1 MKIEKEPISGQYGK
15 FKINGIDYRIY
26 WEEAGQGIPLVCLH
40 TAGSDGRQYR
50 ALLNDKKILEKFR
63 VIVFDM
69 PWHGKSSPPENAKVG
84 NYKLSTDFYI
94 SQIMSFINGLELVK
108 PVVMVCSIGGRIIL
122 HLAINFPDK
131 FRALIGLQSAG
142 HLDPYYDISW
152 LHRQDVHGGEVCG
165 GIAYGLMAPTSPE
178 SDKFETMWH

>member
-15 FKINGIDYRIY
+15 FKIDGIDYRIY

-50 ALLNDKKILEKFR
+50 ALLNDKKILERFR

-69 PWHGKSSPPENAKVG
+69 PWHGKSSPPQNAQIQ

-94 SQIMSFINGLELVK
+94 SQIMSFIDGL
-108 PVVMVCSIGGRIIL
+108 
-122 HLAINFPDK
+122 
-131 FRALIGLQSAG
+131 
-142 HLDPYYDISW
+142 
-152 LHRQDVHGGEVCG
+152 
-165 GIAYGLMAPTSPE
+165 
-178 SDKFETMWH
+178 